1 MSRLIEPWI
10 ARSVARRVAGEDLM
24 KDSELFDNL
33 QRDLDAAVS
42 RSESLV
48 GQASGIPAPSPVRW
62 GIISRSEWADA
73 NISGMIGLMAP
84 LADKIGA
91 RLDQASLPVRTVQ
104 RGIVSVEVGVLLG
117 YISRRV
123 LGQYDLLVPGTSGV
137 RARAFSR
144 RAGSAPA
151 AADSDGALYFVG
163 PNMIEMERKFAFVP
177 EEFALWV
184 ALHEV
189 THRFQ
194 FAGVPWLKERFLS
207 LVHTYLGSIEMN
219 AKGLAERLAT
229 AGTRLISRSV
239 APEERNP
246 MYLLA
251 DDEQRTILNQ
261 MQALMAVV
269 EGHGNFVMDSVGAE
283 VIPSFER
290 MRRLFEGRRSQT
302 TAIQR
307 AINHVIGLE
316 MKLRQYELGQSFCNE
331 VVERAGITAL
341 SHLWEEPDNLPTL
354 QELRAPGSWLK
365 RIG

>member
-10 ARSVARRVAGEDLM
+10 ARSVARRVAGEDPLEGTEQL
-24 KDSELFDNL
+24 DRL
-33 QRDLDAAVS
+33 QRDLDAAVP
-42 RSESLV
+42 RSEILV
-48 GQASGIPAPSPVRW
+48 GETSGIPAPAPVRW
-62 GIISRSEWADA
+62 GIISRAEWADA
-73 NISGMIGLMAP
+73 NITGMIALMGP
-84 LADKIGA
+84 LADKIGQ
-91 RLDQASLPVRTVQ
+91 RLDQASLPVRAAQ
-104 RGIVSVEVGVLLG
+104 RGVVSAEVGVLLG

-123 LGQYDLLVPGTSGV
+123 LGQYDLLVPGTNGV
-137 RARAFSR
+137 KARAFPR
-144 RAGSAPA
+144 RTVTAGAG
-151 AADSDGALYFVG
+151 DDGALYFVG
-163 PNMIEMERKFAFVP
+163 PNMIEMEHKFGFVP
-177 EEFALWV
+177 DEFALWV

-194 FAGVPWLKERFLS
+194 FAGVPWLKERFLD
-207 LVHTYLGSIEMN
+207 LVHTYLGSMEMN

-239 APEERNP
+239 PAEERNP

-251 DDEQRTILNQ
+251 NEEQRSILNQ

-269 EGHGNFVMDSVGAE
+269 EGHGNFVMDSVGAQ

-331 VVERAGITAL
+331 VVKRAGLAGL
-341 SHLWEEPDNLPTL
+341 SLLWEAPGNLPTL
-354 QELRAPGSWLK
+354 DELRAPESWLK
-365 RIG
+365 RVG

>member
-10 ARSVARRVAGEDLM
+10 ARSVARRVAGEDPL
-24 KDSELFDNL
+24 KGTELLERL
-33 QRDLDAAVS
+33 QRDLDAAVP
-42 RSESLV
+42 RSEILV
-48 GQASGIPAPSPVRW
+48 GEASGIPAPAPVRW
-62 GIISRSEWADA
+62 GIISRAEWADA
-73 NISGMIGLMAP
+73 NITGMIALMGP
-84 LADKIGA
+84 LADKIGQ
-91 RLDQASLPVRTVQ
+91 RLDQASLPVRAAQ
-104 RGIVSVEVGVLLG
+104 RGVVSAEVGVLLG

-123 LGQYDLLVPGTSGV
+123 LGQYDLLVPGTDGV

-144 RAGSAPA
+144 RTGTAGPE
-151 AADSDGALYFVG
+151 DDGALYFVG
-163 PNMIEMERKFAFVP
+163 PNMIEMEHKFGFVP
-177 EEFALWV
+177 DEFALWV

-194 FAGVPWLKERFLS
+194 FAGVPWLKERFLD
-207 LVHTYLGSIEMN
+207 LVHTYLGSMEMN

-239 APEERNP
+239 PAGERNP

-251 DDEQRTILNQ
+251 NEEQRSILNQ

-269 EGHGNFVMDSVGAE
+269 EGHGNFVMDSVGAQ

-331 VVERAGITAL
+331 VVKRAGLAGL
-341 SHLWEEPDNLPTL
+341 SLLWEDPGNLPTL
-354 QELRAPGSWLK
+354 DELRAPESWLK
-365 RIG
+365 RVG